1 MNASIRDVAK
11 RAGVSMGT
19 ASNAINKPEMLAPE
33 TLRKVR
39 KAIAELGFV
48 PNASARTLRAGRTHI
63 LGLVVPDIANPFFTE
78 LAKGVNDAA
87 LKAGYVVILCN
98 TDESSE
104 KEDQYLDVLTSQ
116 NVQGILITPART
128 TNKALTSITER
139 GIGLALVDRPAS
151 GIEACSVAVNDA
163 TGGTLALR
171 HLAEGGHRKILLLT
185 GAKSIPQVAER
196 EKGIL
201 TAIAALPKADRPI
214 LQTLRIDAMTAQSAD
229 AMLTSY
235 IEQKGITF
243 TGIICGNDLIAL
255 GAIRALRNINKSVP
269 EDVSVIGYDDIDF
282 AANANVPLTSISQPK
297 YQLGYAAAELVISEC
312 EDPSRHVHQ
321 RVEFQPQL
329 IIRQSTRSITRNK
342 KP

>member
-33 TLRKVR
+33 TLKKVR
-39 KAIAELGFV
+39 KAISDLGFV

-163 TGGTLALR
+163 TGGALALR
-171 HLAEGGHRKILLLT
+171 HLADGGHRKILLLT

-201 TAIAALPKADRPI
+201 EAIAGITKAERPV
-214 LQTLRIDAMTAQSAD
+214 LQTLRIDAMTAQSSD
-229 AMLTSY
+229 QMLTEY
-235 IEQKGITF
+235 INEKGITF

-255 GAIRALRNINKSVP
+255 GAIRALRNLNKSVP
-269 EDVSVIGYDDIDF
+269 EDVSVVGYDDIDF

-312 EDPSRHVHQ
+312 EDPAKHVHQ

-329 IIRQSTRSITRNK
+329 IIRQSTRSITPSK
-342 KP
+342 KA

>member
-1 MNASIRDVAK
+1 
-11 RAGVSMGT
+11 MGT
-19 ASNAINKPEMLAPE
+19 ASNAINKPEILAPE
-33 TLRKVR
+33 TLKRVR

-48 PNASARTLRAGRTHI
+48 PNASARTLRAGKTRI

-78 LAKGVNDAA
+78 VAKGVNDAA

-128 TNKALTSITER
+128 TNKALSSITDR
-139 GIGLALVDRPAS
+139 GIGLALVDRPAL

-163 TGGTLALR
+163 IGGELALR
-171 HLAEGGHRKILLLT
+171 HLVEGGHRKILLLT

-201 TAIAALPKADRPI
+201 AAIANTPRSDRPT
-214 LQTLRIDAMTAQSAD
+214 LQTLRVNAMTAQSAD
-229 AMLTSY
+229 QQLTALLN
-235 IEQKGITF
+235 EKNFTF

-255 GAIRALRNINKSVP
+255 GAIRALRNLNYGVP
-269 EDVSVIGYDDIDF
+269 EEVSVIGYDDIDF
-282 AANANVPLTSISQPK
+282 AASAHVPLTSISQPK

-312 EDPSRHVHQ
+312 EDPSKHIHQ

-329 IIRQSTRSITRNK
+329 VIRQSTRSIANVK
-342 KP
+342 KV